1 MALIQFDAPTLASDI
16 PLSALDAVNGMA
28 LNARTIDGLSYRGRR
43 AFTNTSIK
51 YVWEY
56 GAQPLIIGLGCIQYR
71 TGVTNLNLV
80 IDAPQPGGGTHD
92 LEVYLDGV
100 LQYTTTLNVARTTY
114 SFAINALG
122 YSDLDIIEVEVRDNW
137 SAGSISQAALIDVYM
152 DAMSGGFASFPGVP
166 TFGDISLANLTDLA
180 EAQQWVMD
188 RLSRTDQM
196 LFMGPLFMS
205 GLGYTTSDAAVIFD
219 GGIAKSNGADR
230 LRINMNY
237 QIIANQSETVTVR
250 LDGASVATATY
261 TLGQSGEQGWDID
274 ISAYTAEAP
283 IRLTLEQT
291 VNTAPGAGY
300 PLLGSFYSLIDIYTA
315 RSTYPVPT
323 LPTPYAPLD
332 SLTFANLKTALNQ
345 ICTVTLDAANRTGS
359 ATDIFNRQRMFRWRP
374 AADAGQ
380 RDYFQNVLV
389 ARGRRA
395 HDALWVRGK
404 GLKIGYGALRIT
416 KAAPGQAYE
425 WETQFT
431 QDLITGDDVETKLLY
446 FDSFPG
452 LDVGMPY
459 LLIGSDL
466 RYAAEQVK

>member
-1 MALIQFDAPTLASDI
+1 MALIQFDAPILADNI
-16 PLSALDAVNGMA
+16 PLSAIDAVNGMA
-28 LNARTIDGLSYRGRR
+28 KNARVIDGLSYRGRR

-51 YVWEY
+51 YAWEY
-56 GAQPLIIGLGCIQYR
+56 GAAPLVIGLGCIQYR
-71 TGVTNLNLV
+71 TGVTNLNMV
-80 IDAPQPGGGTHD
+80 IDAPQPGGGTHS
-92 LEVYLDGV
+92 LKVYLDGV
-100 LQYTTTLNVARTTY
+100 LRYTTTLLTARTTY

-122 YSDLDIIEVEVRDNW
+122 YSDLDIIEVEIRDDW

-152 DAMSGGFASFPGVP
+152 DAMSGGFAAFGGVP
-166 TFGDISLANLTDLA
+166 TFGNITLANLAQLA
-180 EAQQWVMD
+180 DAQQRVMD
-188 RLSRTDQM
+188 RLNRTDQM
-196 LFMGPLFMS
+196 LFMGPLFMA
-205 GLGYTTSDAAVIFD
+205 GLGYATSDACVIFD
-219 GGIAKSNGADR
+219 GGIAKSNGATR
-230 LRINMNY
+230 LKINMNY
-237 QIIANQSETVTVR
+237 QIIANQSETVTVK
-250 LDGASVATATY
+250 LDGSSVASATY

-274 ISAYTAEAP
+274 ISAYTTEAP
-283 IRLTLEQT
+283 IRITLEQT
-291 VNTAPGAGY
+291 VNTAPATGY
-300 PLLGSFYSLIDIYTA
+300 PLLGSFYSVIDIYTA

-323 LPTPYAPLD
+323 LPSAYNPLD

-359 ATDIFNRQRMFRWRP
+359 ATDIYNRQRMFRWRP

-404 GLKIGYGALRIT
+404 NLKIGYGALRIT
-416 KAAPGQAYE
+416 EANAGQFYK
-425 WETQFT
+425 WEMQYT

-459 LLIGSDL
+459 LVMGADL